1 MREVEPLPNPVKF
14 GAVSAGLG
22 AIAISVLLI
31 AAIEIGLRKTE
42 GRALAARQDRS
53 GAPGLGNLLPT
64 ITIHT
69 PYTRS
74 AWYYCWCE
82 SREGEMGYILGIMAA
97 PWLAATGIYDP
108 DVMKNGRCIAEPGS
122 YAALYCPAPTAEAPK
137 RRYRTKKYVRR

>member
-53 GAPGLGNLLPT
+53 GAPGLGNLLPA
-64 ITIHT
+64 IIIHT
-69 PYTRS
+69 PLHAIRMVLLLV
-74 AWYYCWCE
+74 
-82 SREGEMGYILGIMAA
+82 RIKGGGD
-97 PWLAATGIYDP
+97 GIYLR
-108 DVMKNGRCIAEPGS
+108 NHGRAVVGS
-122 YAALYCPAPTAEAPK
+122 HGHL
-137 RRYRTKKYVRR
+137 RS